1 MKRLLLM
8 LVFMLASTGIL
19 FAQASPSPIWAY
31 NWPYATATG
40 VVGNSYISLGSG
52 QYGYPSFYTIDVY
65 VTGTLP
71 STCTFEVQS
80 SPDGV
85 VWNTGSA
92 SLSGDQTCSSSTVL
106 TYSFF
111 AKPARFMRINVG
123 TLSGGDG
130 TTKVYF
136 FYTRGRDGN
145 NIN

>member
-1 MKRLLLM
+1 MKKLLAA
-8 LVFMLASTGIL
+8 LVILVAS
-19 FAQASPSPIWAY
+19 FYAANAQTVPSPIWAY

-85 VWNTGSA
+85 VWNTGTA
-92 SLSGDQTCSSSTVL
+92 SISGDQTCSSSTVL

-111 AKPARFMRINVG
+111 TKPVRFMRINVG